1 MEWKTA
7 QSAERPEELDTT
19 SSKVYNYAR
28 RNITEGTSEGSDG
41 ELIRVFNYEEL
52 KVEKANWPLYLELEQ
67 AKADID
73 YLNMI
78 TEE

>member
-1 MEWKTA
+1 MDWKPS
-7 QSAERPEELDTT
+7 QSTERPAATDTT

-41 ELIRVFNYEEL
+41 ELILVFNYEEM

>member
-1 MEWKTA
+1 MDWKPS
-7 QSAERPEELDTT
+7 QSTERPAATDTT

>member
-1 MEWKTA
+1 MEWKTS

-28 RNITEGTSEGSDG
+28 RNIEEAEIEDQTGGTMT
-41 ELIRVFNYEEL
+41 VYNYEEL
-52 KVEKANWPLYLELEQ
+52 KVEKNNWPLYIALEQ